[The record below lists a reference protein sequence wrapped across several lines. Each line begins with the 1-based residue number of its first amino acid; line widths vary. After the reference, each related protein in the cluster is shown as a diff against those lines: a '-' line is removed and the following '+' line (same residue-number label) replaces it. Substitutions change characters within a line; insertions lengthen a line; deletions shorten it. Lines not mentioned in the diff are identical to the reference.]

1 MELLATVKQF
11 IEDWLDLPWREGLVE
26 ILGCAMVFVL
36 FIMITI
42 FAMAIC

>member
-1 MELLATVKQF
+1 MELLVMAKQF
-11 IEDWLDLPWREGLVE
+11 IESWLDLPWREGLVE

-36 FIMITI
+36 FIMLTI